1 MRLLI
6 VESPNKI
13 KKIKALLGSD
23 WDVAASVGH
32 IRDLPEMG
40 KGLGIDKENKYKLL
54 YEITADKKSV
64 VAGLKKK

>member
-23 WDVAASVGH
+23 WDVGFSLQRGENPLYLTRLFEQNTG
-32 IRDLPEMG
+32 RDPA
-40 KGLGIDKENKYKLL
+40 ICQW
-54 YEITADKKSV
+54 
-64 VAGLKKK
+64 

>member
-32 IRDLPEMG
+32 IRESPAMRR
-40 KGLGIDKENKYKLL
+40 GLGINMY
-54 YEITADKKSV
+54 
-64 VAGLKKK
+64 